1 MVYYEG
7 PGKRS
12 AVPPADRLGKIFT
25 HVQKHYSEQG
35 CKSRMANLKLSMITD
50 PKEPNATW
58 ASLDSKGAECKHLA
72 FALLPVV
79 KEAFEKSAKPHEKQ
93 IVEALGAITEL
104 ITLWDNAANTLT
116 SDEFDY
122 SILLAER
129 FFNLYHDLNQW
140 AADEGRSAFHV
151 VHKFHTLLHTIQQA
165 KYLNPKLNTCWRG
178 EDFVGH
184 LSKLAH
190 SVSFGVKSTR
200 ITQKLALKYRIL
212 MHLLLSRKDFII
224 HTETVFD
231 A

>member
-1 MVYYEG
+1 MQAFG
-7 PGKRS
+7 FCIAASG
-12 AVPPADRLGKIFT
+12 
-25 HVQKHYSEQG
+25 QG
-35 CKSRMANLKLSMITD
+35 
-50 PKEPNATW
+50 
-58 ASLDSKGAECKHLA
+58 SL
-72 FALLPVV
+72 
-79 KEAFEKSAKPHEKQ
+79 EKSAKPHEKQ
-93 IVEALGAITEL
+93 IVEALEATTEL

-122 SILLAER
+122 SILLGER